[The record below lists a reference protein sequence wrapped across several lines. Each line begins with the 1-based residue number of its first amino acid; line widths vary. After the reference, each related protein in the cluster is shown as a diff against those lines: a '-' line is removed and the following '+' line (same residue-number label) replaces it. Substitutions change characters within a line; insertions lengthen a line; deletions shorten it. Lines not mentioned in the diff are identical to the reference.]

1 MPRVPAR
8 GARCPRPWGC
18 HQAAPRGAPPPCEPP
33 SVSLIGILSPL
44 GGSWLGG
51 SGVTAVTGNTATG
64 PAPRGP
70 SQHRGGAAGSAPSV
84 LHCASLLVHTSMQ
97 GPRASPW
104 LHNCAPTAL
113 HTHVLSALLP
123 ALRLA
128 PPPGTRPPVLLL
140 PAVTVHH
147 PTLPGDPKHV
157 PERGRD

>member
-1 MPRVPAR
+1 M
-8 GARCPRPWGC
+8 
-18 HQAAPRGAPPPCEPP
+18 
-33 SVSLIGILSPL
+33 
-44 GGSWLGG
+44 
-51 SGVTAVTGNTATG
+51 
-64 PAPRGP
+64 
-70 SQHRGGAAGSAPSV
+70 